1 MDWLQKLQKP
11 NYWLVAIAAAL
22 AALHL
27 TILDRADQPNLLAIS
42 ILFWLAIASLV
53 WDKREDLKLESGVFS
68 SCFGVSLIVL
78 VILRSISP
86 AGYHVL
92 ISPFLSGL
100 GLCLMASGIKRLYDY
115 WKELLILGLL
125 LLYPVLVG
133 ILKAVDLPIITAKFA
148 ASTLWAAGFQA
159 YREGL
164 FIILPTGRVEVYEAC
179 SGVEAIILMLY
190 VAILFLLMIPIS
202 KVQSFICVILA
213 ALLGFII
220 NGLRVGLLAILVAY
234 NQNKAF
240 EYWHGGDGGFVFSMI
255 SVFLFGM
262 FCWLA
267 YVRKLSVASDVG
279 E

>member
-1 MDWLQKLQKP
+1 MDWLQQLQQP
-11 NYWLVAIAAAL
+11 NYWLVAIASAL

-53 WDKREDLKLESGVFS
+53 WDKRDYLKLDSGVFS
-68 SCFGVSLIVL
+68 SCFGASLIAL

-100 GLCLMASGIKRLYDY
+100 GLCLMASGAKRLYDY

-220 NGLRVGLLAILVAY
+220 NGIRVGLLAILVAY
-234 NQNKAF
+234 NQKQAF

-255 SVFLFGM
+255 SVFLFGI

-267 YVRKLSVASDVG
+267 YVRKLSVASDV
-279 E
+279 EE

>member
-1 MDWLQKLQKP
+1 MDWLQDLQKP
-11 NYWLVAIAAAL
+11 NYWLLAIAAGL
-22 AALHL
+22 AGLHL
-27 TILDRADQPNLLAIS
+27 TILDRSDQPNLLAIS

-53 WDKREDLKLESGVFS
+53 WDKRDSLKLDSGVFS
-68 SCFGVSLIVL
+68 SFFGASLIAL
-78 VILRSISP
+78 VILRSLSP
-86 AGYHVL
+86 AGYHIL

-100 GLCLMASGIKRLYDY
+100 GLCLMASGVKRLYNY

-125 LLYPVLVG
+125 LLYPIFVG

-148 ASTLWAAGFQA
+148 ASTLWITGFEA

-202 KVQSFICVILA
+202 KVQSFICIILA
-213 ALLGFII
+213 SLLGFII
-220 NGLRVGLLAILVAY
+220 NGIRVGLLAILVAY
-234 NQNKAF
+234 NHEQAF
-240 EYWHGGDGGFVFSMI
+240 QYWHGGDGGFVFSMI
-255 SVFLFGM
+255 SVFLFGI
-262 FCWLA
+262 FCWFA
-267 YVRKLSVASDVG
+267 YVRKLSVASDAG